1 MVKQLLTSVFCVAQ
15 YHWTAPPLQQ
25 SNTTSQTIMKRI
37 QLTMAAL
44 LVAAGLVGTGGAYA
58 QTNDP
63 TKVISVRKS
72 DSKKIRLYTQSPVEL
87 AVVDADGTIL
97 YKGDVNGKTGQVT
110 ALNLRNLPDGRYF
123 LTATNNDFW
132 VSQGLTIR
140 NDQVSVD
147 ASNAATLVKPTLT
160 AYGKNKFEVTMPGAR
175 NINVT
180 IYDRFNALVFNE
192 LYQNGEKHRFDLS
205 RLPEG
210 DYTILV
216 GPEFKQFSER
226 IMVQR

>member
-1 MVKQLLTSVFCVAQ
+1 
-15 YHWTAPPLQQ
+15 
-25 SNTTSQTIMKRI
+25 MKRI

-44 LVAAGLVGTGGAYA
+44 MVAAGLMSTGGAYA
-58 QTNDP
+58 QTNEP
-63 TKVISVRKS
+63 VKGISVRKS
-72 DSKKIRLYTQSPVEL
+72 DSKKIRLYTQAPVEL

-97 YKGDVNGKTGQVT
+97 YKGDINGKTGQVT
-110 ALNLRNLPDGRYF
+110 ALNLHNLPDGRYF

>member
-1 MVKQLLTSVFCVAQ
+1 
-15 YHWTAPPLQQ
+15 
-25 SNTTSQTIMKRI
+25 MKRI